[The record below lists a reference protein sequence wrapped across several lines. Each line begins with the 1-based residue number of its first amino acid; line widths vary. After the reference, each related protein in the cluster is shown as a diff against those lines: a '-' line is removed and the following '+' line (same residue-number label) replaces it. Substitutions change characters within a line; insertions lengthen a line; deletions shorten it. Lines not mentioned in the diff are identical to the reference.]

1 MGAFMSSDLW
11 KFLLTFILL
20 ASSKEYTQIST
31 FKYSGYIDVFVLF
44 LM

>member
-1 MGAFMSSDLW
+1 MGEFMSSDLW
-11 KFLLTFILL
+11 KFLTFILL

-31 FKYSGYIDVFVLF
+31 FKYSGYIDVFALF